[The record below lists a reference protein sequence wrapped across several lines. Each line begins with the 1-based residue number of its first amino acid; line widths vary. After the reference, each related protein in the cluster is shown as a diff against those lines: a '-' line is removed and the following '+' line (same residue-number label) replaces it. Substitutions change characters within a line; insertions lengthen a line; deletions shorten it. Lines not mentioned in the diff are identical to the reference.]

1 MRYILFKKNVSIN
14 EIRSREEFLYNIF
27 NIYTIPFIYDNYI
40 EFRSIPEKYGN
51 IIFIN
56 GHNNDVFNWLIKN
69 FPKENIIVMI
79 SCYQGIIRIL
89 RFPYK
94 EMYSTNYITYK
105 LNGKDYGF
113 DFDITDEELNLYNCP
128 YYLIKEKLKYAFER
142 IG

>member
-14 EIRSREEFLYNIF
+14 EIKSRQEFLYNIF
-27 NIYTIPFIYDNYI
+27 NIYTLPFIYGNYI
-40 EFRSIPEKYGN
+40 KFKSIPEKYGN

-69 FPKENIIVMI
+69 FPNEDIIVMI

-89 RFPYK
+89 KFPYK
-94 EMYSTNYITYK
+94 EIYSTNYITYK

-142 IG
+142 IC